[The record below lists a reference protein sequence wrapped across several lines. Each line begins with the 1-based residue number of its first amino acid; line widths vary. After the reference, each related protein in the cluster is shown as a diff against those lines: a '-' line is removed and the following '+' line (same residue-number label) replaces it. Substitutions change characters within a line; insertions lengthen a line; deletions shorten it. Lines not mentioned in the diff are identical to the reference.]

1 MNLKYIFLAT
11 VGFILLCGNSF
22 AQVAKASVNQLAFMT
37 GTWTQKQE
45 WGDMEEFWGEPMGD
59 SMISSFRVVKDGKA
73 TFYEFV
79 VIEEQNHLPVFK
91 MRHYNRG
98 SIGWEGKDK
107 PLLFYLVGIE
117 KNKADFELKD
127 KSVRITYQLV
137 SPNKLDVIL
146 IERDKK
152 GRLQKDLFNYTRK
165 K

>member
-1 MNLKYIFLAT
+1 MNLRY
-11 VGFILLCGNSF
+11 ILLAIAGLVLPCDNSY
-22 AQVAKASVNQLAFMT
+22 AQVTKASVNQLAFMA

-79 VIEEQNHLPVFK
+79 VIEEQNHIPVFK

-98 SIGWEGKDK
+98 SVGWEEKDK
-107 PLLFYLVGIE
+107 PLLFYLVYIE

-127 KSVRITYQLV
+127 KSVRITYKLV
-137 SPNKLDVIL
+137 SPDKLDVTL
-146 IERDKK
+146 VEKDKK
-152 GRLQKDLFNYTRK
+152 GKLKKDVFNYSRK